1 LLVFLSPINE
11 NVLDFDLS
19 NYEIEISNVELSAVD
34 DSDIEVEVSNVANF
48 AETDSEIEAYYKNEL
63 DSEVETTSEIIYND
77 NKIIFKILINIYLL
91 LFLIYIFNNI
101 YIYLKLLLI

>member
-1 LLVFLSPINE
+1 MLVFLSPIND
-11 NVLDFDLS
+11 NVLDSDLS
-19 NYEIEISNVELSAVD
+19 NYEIEISNVELSSVD